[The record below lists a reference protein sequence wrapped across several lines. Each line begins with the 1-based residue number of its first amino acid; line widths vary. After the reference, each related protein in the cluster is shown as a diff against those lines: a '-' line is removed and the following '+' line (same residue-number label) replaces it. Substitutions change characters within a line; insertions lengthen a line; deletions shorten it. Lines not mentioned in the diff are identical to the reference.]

1 MSAISMTG
9 AAFVAVAMTLTA
21 LPVTQAQAAGCVTQ
35 GEFKRAKKGMS
46 KASVAAVFGTR
57 GKRDAIARSGGY
69 VSEVRSYTACSAY
82 GAVAVSYLNGRL
94 TAKSAVF

>member
-1 MSAISMTG
+1 MGIISKTG
-9 AAFVAVAMTLTA
+9 AAFVAVAVTLTA
-21 LPVTQAQAAGCVTQ
+21 LPVAEAQAAGCVTQ

-57 GKRDAIARSGGY
+57 GHRDAIARSGGY
-69 VSEVRSYTACSAY
+69 VSEIRSYQSCSAY
-82 GAVAVSYLNGRL
+82 GAVAISYMNGRL